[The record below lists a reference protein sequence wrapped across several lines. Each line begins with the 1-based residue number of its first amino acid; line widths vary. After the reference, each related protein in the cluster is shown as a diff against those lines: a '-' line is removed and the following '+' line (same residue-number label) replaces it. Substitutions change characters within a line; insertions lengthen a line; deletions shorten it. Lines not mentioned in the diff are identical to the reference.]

1 MLGVQEGV
9 LRGGKSDVT
18 QLRRPLQSLTSLKD
32 PEEQPDKA
40 AKPDPLTQTTSLLP
54 EKLQGQWS
62 RR

>member
-1 MLGVQEGV
+1 MGIHDGV

-18 QLRRPLQSLTSLKD
+18 QLSRPLQSLTSLKD
-32 PEEQPDKA
+32 PKEQPDKA
-40 AKPDPLTQTTSLLP
+40 AKPDPFTQATSLLP